1 MSNATKIV
9 SVLAGAAVSLG
20 VVSTAAANTS
30 TDEVRSIVAEMMAD
44 AQTRS
49 SLLQSGG
56 SAGYDGGFF
65 ISDASGN
72 NTLKVNGQ
80 IQFRYIANFADDS
93 NTDDDFEGGF
103 QTRRTKM
110 TFKGNV
116 VDPNLFYQIKWE
128 TSRNGGNISLQ
139 DAFAGYKFDNG
150 TYLKWGQFRAAFARE
165 RSVSSSRQLGVERS
179 LTGDYFG
186 QTESQGIEWGYKG
199 EDWKL
204 TLAFTDGIR
213 SADTEFTAGKAGV
226 GATGFNPINGNFTGL
241 SGPFGG
247 EADFSLTGRFEYKF
261 AGSWNQFKDF
271 TSMPG
276 SDYAAMLGVA
286 GNYEITDGDSV
297 ATGDDLTVFSWTADL
312 SIEGDGWNGFIA
324 GYGQHIE
331 QDEILVNNIT
341 GNIDDADNDSY
352 GLVVQGGVFIPETDW
367 EVFAR
372 YDVLFADDENGSD
385 EDTFSTLTVGT
396 NWYWAGHAAKFSLD
410 VAVFLDNPTEFSGV
424 PGGFGST
431 GAGFIGGVDD
441 DSQFAIRA
449 QFQLLF

>member
-20 VVSTAAANTS
+20 AVSSAAANTS

-80 IQFRYIANFADDS
+80 IQFRYIANFADD
-93 NTDDDFEGGF
+93 NGVDDDDFESGF
-103 QTRRTKM
+103 QTRRTKL

-116 VDPNLFYQIKWE
+116 VDPNLFYQIKLE
-128 TSRNGGNISLQ
+128 SDRDGGDITLQ

-150 TYLKWGQFRAAFARE
+150 THLKWGQFRAAFARE

-186 QTESQGIEWGYKG
+186 QTESQGIEWGYKS
-199 EDWKL
+199 EDWKF
-204 TLAFTDGIR
+204 TLAITDGLR
-213 SADTEFTAGKAGV
+213 SADTDFDEGKTS
-226 GATGFNPINGNFTGL
+226 GATGFDPITGDLTGL
-241 SGPFGG
+241 SSPFGG
-247 EADFSLTGRFEYKF
+247 ESDFSITGRFEYKF
-261 AGSWNQFKDF
+261 TGAWDQFKDF

-276 SDYAAMLGVA
+276 SDYAAMVGVA
-286 GNYEITDGDSV
+286 ANFEITDGDSV
-297 ATGDDLTVFSWTADL
+297 ANGDDLQVVSWTADL
-312 SIEGDGWNGFIA
+312 SLEGDGWNGFIA

-331 QDEILVNNIT
+331 ADDILVNNIT
-341 GNIDDADNDSY
+341 SDTDDIDDDTF
-352 GLVVQGGVFIPETDW
+352 GLIVQGGIFIPETDW
-367 EVFAR
+367 ELFAR
-372 YDVLFADDENGSD
+372 YDVLFADDDNTDG
-385 EDTFSTLTVGT
+385 EDTFSTVTVGT
-396 NWYWAGHAAKFSLD
+396 NWYWSGHAAKFSLD
-410 VAVFLDNPTEFSGV
+410 FAIFLEDPSDFATV
-424 PGGFGST
+424 PGGFGSS
-431 GAGFIGGVDD
+431 GAGFLSSASDD
-441 DSQFAIRA
+441 EQFAIRA